1 MSTTLHVYTIINNP
15 IFSGGIENLIQTKIV
30 PEVKIIRMEN
40 LEALI
45 NRDKLPSQNNAE
57 LLIYDVVKFTN
68 KDFNYL
74 LSLTTSDP
82 DFKILIITANI
93 NISDVKLLFEIGV
106 MGVVNNNILQ
116 EQFIKFVK
124 KILKGNKILSPEYW
138 DLIIEYFFHSVENSD
153 LVKEKKNNTKEDV
166 ILFSELT
173 AREKEILGYICD
185 GKSTRE
191 ICEELDISLDTVVTH
206 VRKIITK
213 LGVKNTVSKVK
224 VAIKSHLVT
233 I

>member
-30 PEVKIIRMEN
+30 PEAKIIRMEN

-57 LLIYDVVKFTN
+57 LLIYDVGKFNN

-191 ICEELDISLDTVVTH
+191 ISEELYISLHTVETH
-206 VRKIITK
+206 RRKILSK
-213 LGVKNTVSKVK
+213 LGVKNTASMVK
-224 VAIKSHLVT
+224 VAIKSNLVT

>member
-30 PEVKIIRMEN
+30 PEAKIIRMEN

-57 LLIYDVVKFTN
+57 LLIYDVGKFNN

-153 LVKEKKNNTKEDV
+153 LVKEKKIIQKRM
-166 ILFSELT
+166 LYCFPSL
-173 AREKEILGYICD
+173 LP
-185 GKSTRE
+185 GK
-191 ICEELDISLDTVVTH
+191 
-206 VRKIITK
+206 KK
-213 LGVKNTVSKVK
+213 Y
-224 VAIKSHLVT
+224 
-233 I
+233 